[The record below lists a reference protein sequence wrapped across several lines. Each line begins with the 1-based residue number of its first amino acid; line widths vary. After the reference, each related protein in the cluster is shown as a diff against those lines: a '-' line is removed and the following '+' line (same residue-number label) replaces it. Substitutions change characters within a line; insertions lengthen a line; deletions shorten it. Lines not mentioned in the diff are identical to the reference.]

1 MYTTTT
7 RAVLAAAAAIPLCLA
22 VAAPASAAPGDVT
35 YSATTVGNTITS
47 TFTNNSDQPIG
58 CEYGGF
64 YEPFN
69 PDNPPVESDYAF
81 ADGIGPI
88 LPGES
93 GSKIASD
100 LPIAEE
106 LFMEWACFTQGF
118 DGNPDEVWGTR
129 LTESIDEINGGPYD
143 PTFRA
148 TRVIVGVS
156 VVPGAPIG
164 ICSGSACLPTGSFGF

>member
-47 TFTNNSDQPIG
+47 TFTNNSAQPMF
-58 CEYGGF
+58 CEYGGY
-64 YEPFN
+64 YEPLGA
-69 PDNPPVESDYAF
+69 DTPVTEANF
-81 ADGIGPI
+81 VFREEIGPI
-88 LPGES
+88 LPGQS
-93 GSKIASD
+93 GTEVVVD
-100 LPIAEE
+100 LTVGEE
-106 LFMEWACFTQGF
+106 IFVEWACIAEDRG
-118 DGNPDEVWGTR
+118 EVWGTPAIENVDI
-129 LTESIDEINGGPYD
+129 LEGGPYD

-164 ICSGSACLPTGSFGF
+164 VCSGSACLPTGSFGF